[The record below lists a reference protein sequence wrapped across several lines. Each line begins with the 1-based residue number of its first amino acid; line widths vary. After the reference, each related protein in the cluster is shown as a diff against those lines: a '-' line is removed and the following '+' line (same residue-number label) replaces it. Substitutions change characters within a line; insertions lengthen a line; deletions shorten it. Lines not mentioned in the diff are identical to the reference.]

1 MPSSEILREYP
12 LRLSPR
18 LIALTVV
25 FGAWAMIQSALWLR
39 GALGSTPPFSC
50 LPVAWIGTGVC
61 ALVLKRAWLPGGR
74 AVVRLL
80 VVGIDGF
87 SIVTID
93 LSSKSTSF
101 R

>member
-1 MPSSEILREYP
+1 M
-12 LRLSPR
+12 
-18 LIALTVV
+18 
-25 FGAWAMIQSALWLR
+25 FGAWATIQSALWLW
-39 GALGSTPPFSC
+39 GALGSASPFIC

-61 ALVLKRAWLPGGR
+61 TLALKRAWLPGGR